1 MAHQAPL
8 SIGFSRQ
15 EYLSGLPFPSP
26 GDLPNPGI
34 MPGSPAMHADFFSSE
49 PPGKPSGRAIVMQT
63 SLLPLME
70 EQLTRGDQ
78 GVRYP
83 DFTFS
88 SSSLLPG
95 LPREVTDKKT
105 QGRGCKICRG
115 LQSLKRARRVV
126 EGGEWPG
133 GTKEAY
139 LLAHLHCRN
148 LQPSK
153 ASLVAQMVKN
163 LPAKQK
169 TWV

>member
-15 EYLSGLPFPSP
+15 EYLSGLPFPSL

-34 MPGSPAMHADFFSSE
+34 KPGSPALQADFFSFE

-63 SLLPLME
+63 GLLPLTE
-70 EQLTRGDQ
+70 EQPTRGDQ
-78 GVRYP
+78 KGLGIL
-83 DFTFS
+83 TS
-88 SSSLLPG
+88 SFPPLVSCQGS
-95 LPREVTDKKT
+95 PRAVTDKKT
-105 QGRGCKICRG
+105 KGRGCKICRG
-115 LQSLKRARRVV
+115 LQSLKRAGGVV
-126 EGGEWPG
+126 EGGEG
-133 GTKEAY
+133 EKEAY

-153 ASLVAQMVKN
+153 ASLVAQVVKN
-163 LPAKQK
+163 LPAMQE